1 MNHCFGFY
9 NYDGYNNNNNNN
21 NKSLNLYDVNT

>member
-21 NKSLNLYDVNT
+21 KSLNLYDVNT